1 MLVAASRATGVEA
14 SVVNMPGTVADGA
27 ALVAAIEAAV
37 PGAGALISVDPVS
50 LPFPVE
56 IDTDGIEA
64 LGPLEV
70 TPFATGVRKSVEI
83 YRALAAAG
91 RLDAEQH
98 GLPVAAGT

>member
-1 MLVAASRATGVEA
+1 MEA
-14 SVVNMPGTVADGA
+14 SVFNMPGTVADGA

-37 PGAGALISVDPVS
+37 PGGGALIDVEPVS

-64 LGPLEV
+64 LGPLAV
-70 TPFATGVRKSVEI
+70 TPFETGVRESVEI
-83 YRALAAAG
+83 YRGLAAAG

-98 GLPVAAGT
+98 GLSVAATT